1 MIIELDESR
10 FNNLISFSFTYKAKD
25 LIEAVEKVRTE
36 DSDDS
41 DNDENDAEQTVSG
54 EKLSDETKIH
64 RILLLRSWLLHFV
77 GTLHSYFMTRVV
89 HSTELELQADLA
101 DCTDLVSRL

>member
-10 FNNLISFSFTYKAKD
+10 FNNFISFSFTFKAKD

-41 DNDENDAEQTVSG
+41 DTDENDVELNVSG

-101 DCTDLVSRL
+101 DCTDLVSHL